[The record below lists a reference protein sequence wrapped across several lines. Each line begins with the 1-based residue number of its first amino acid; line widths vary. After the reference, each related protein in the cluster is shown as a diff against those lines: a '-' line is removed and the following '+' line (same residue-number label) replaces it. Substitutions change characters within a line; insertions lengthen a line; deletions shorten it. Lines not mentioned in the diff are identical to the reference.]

1 MTKKRTWYYYD
12 EFTISSFYIFYY
24 RETELMK
31 LLCKTSDLLQ
41 ALTLVSRAISGQQA
55 LPILGNVLL
64 EVEGKRCKVS
74 ATDLEL
80 SIVTSFEASIEN
92 EGSITVPAKA
102 ILNFAQYNSDQE
114 VLLETSEGTH
124 LKCTSKH
131 AKTLISGE
139 AASEYPTITPIEKET
154 SFTLDAAPL
163 LDALHMVTFAS
174 TKTALRPVLSGVFLR
189 AEKGHLTF
197 VATDSYRLSEYK
209 IPTKASNIDISC
221 IVPTKVLEE
230 LKSILGSHKA
240 ERHEER
246 EKKEEKKEKKEPIS
260 SPVEVALSA
269 QQIELRI
276 GQTRLLS
283 RLIDGRFPDY
293 KQIIP
298 KEEKTT
304 VTISTWEFAP
314 VIKRMHYFAKE
325 INNNLTFSF
334 GKDGVQ
340 VKTPQTQSGRDEAS
354 LPAQVKGDP
363 NKIALS
369 SSYLL
374 DFFSHAE
381 GSEVVIGLIDSMHPA
396 VFRLPSN
403 NLYLHLIM
411 PLRLQE
417 E

>member
-1 MTKKRTWYYYD
+1 
-12 EFTISSFYIFYY
+12 
-24 RETELMK
+24 MK

-41 ALTLVSRAISGQQA
+41 SLTLVGRAISGQQA
-55 LPILGNVLL
+55 LPILGNILL
-64 EVEGKRCKVS
+64 EAEGKRCKVS

-114 VLLETSEGTH
+114 VLLETSEGTQ

-131 AKTLISGE
+131 AKTLIAGE
-139 AASEYPTITPIEKET
+139 ASSEYPTISPIEKQIT
-154 SFTLDAAPL
+154 FTLDAAPL
-163 LDALHMVTFAS
+163 LDALHRVTFAS
-174 TKTALRPVLSGVFLR
+174 TKTSLRPVLSGVYLH
-189 AEKGHLTF
+189 AEKGHLTL

-209 IPTKASNIDISC
+209 IPTRASTSDISC

-230 LKSILGSHKA
+230 LKSILSSRKP
-240 ERHEER
+240 ERPDSG
-246 EKKEEKKEKKEPIS
+246 KDDGEEKKKKEKPEPTL
-260 SPVEVALSA
+260 SPVEVALSS
-269 QQIELRI
+269 QQIELHV

-298 KEEKTT
+298 KEQKST
-304 VTISTWEFAP
+304 VHLSIREILP

-334 GKDGVQ
+334 SKESVHI
-340 VKTPQTQSGRDEAS
+340 KTPPTQSGRDEAT
-354 LPAQVKGDP
+354 LTVKIKGEP

-374 DFFSHAE
+374 DFLGHADGE
-381 GSEVVIGLIDSMHPA
+381 GEVELTLTDSMHPA
-396 VFRLPSN
+396 VFRLPQN
-403 NLYLHLIM
+403 PLFLHLIM